1 MNQMAAMMAQ
11 MNKMKRDL
19 KNAKEELAKKEFVI
33 SKAGAVKVTVLGN
46 KTVKSVEIDKDAF
59 NPDDQ
64 DMVQDMIAA
73 AINEGL
79 EQVEKAEG
87 DINEAITGSRAGFNQ

>member
-19 KNAKEELAKKEFVI
+19 RRAQEELAVKEFVI
-33 SKAGAVKVTVLGN
+33 SKAGAVKVVVLGN
-46 KTVKSVEIDKDAF
+46 RTVKSVEIDKDAM
-59 NPDDQ
+59 NADDQ
-64 DMVQDMIAA
+64 EMVQDMIVA

-79 EQVEKAEG
+79 EQVEQAIG